1 MRLGVH
7 GSRARSATNPCLE
20 RIRFVCVLKAFL
32 HWILL
37 FVVFFLTAAST
48 EKERKQFVSRAGDVI
63 AHASHP
69 TTPHASPSRG
79 HDESCVHEGDCIRG

>member
-1 MRLGVH
+1 MGRL
-7 GSRARSATNPCLE
+7 SWLSLEKQMSLPCS
-20 RIRFVCVLKAFL
+20 VP
-32 HWILL
+32 LL

-48 EKERKQFVSRAGDVI
+48 EKDRKQFVSRAGDVI

-79 HDESCVHEGDCIRG
+79 HDESCVHEGNCIRG